1 MPAGTGGA
9 GWSRLAA
16 IHLLFRYA
24 TLRVARVR
32 APASPRE
39 RGRRPA
45 PAGPSRCP
53 PARAD
58 RAGGKGTGGSAGRR
72 GPTLHGTGARQA
84 IIRMDD
90 FPLSLSA
97 VDSPE

>member
-24 TLRVARVR
+24 TLRVARVP

-53 PARAD
+53 PTRAD

-72 GPTLHGTGARQA
+72 RPALHGEAPPHA
-84 IIRMDD
+84 ILRIDD
-90 FPLSLSA
+90 FPLSFRA
-97 VDSPE
+97 VHSPE